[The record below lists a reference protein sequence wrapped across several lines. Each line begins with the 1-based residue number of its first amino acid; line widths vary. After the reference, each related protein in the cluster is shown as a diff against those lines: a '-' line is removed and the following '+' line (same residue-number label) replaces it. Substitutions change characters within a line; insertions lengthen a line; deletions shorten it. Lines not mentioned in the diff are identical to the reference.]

1 VLTQINIY
9 NKFISALRERNN
21 SKQTKEREK
30 MQYPFYKQKEVSE
43 YIEDYL
49 HDNET
54 YIKENL
60 NRHSDIHELHNEI
73 FNTDYY
79 LIGYYNCEQWLKG
92 HAFECIGII
101 KEYEQDNFG
110 EVYTDLSNV
119 EKVVNMYV
127 YIVGEHLLWDMEDQ
141 LKERG
146 LII

>member
-1 VLTQINIY
+1 M
-9 NKFISALRERNN
+9 K
-21 SKQTKEREK
+21 
-30 MQYPFYKQKEVSE
+30 YPFYKQKEISE

-60 NRHSDIHELHNEI
+60 DRYSDIHELHNEI

-79 LIGYYNCEQWLKG
+79 MYGYNDCQIWLG
-92 HAFECIGII
+92 YHAFECIGII
-101 KEYEQDNFG
+101 KEYEQENFG

-119 EKVVNMYV
+119 EKVLNMYV
-127 YIVGEHLLWDMEDQ
+127 YIVGEHLLWDMEDK

>member
-1 VLTQINIY
+1 
-9 NKFISALRERNN
+9 
-21 SKQTKEREK
+21 
-30 MQYPFYKQKEVSE
+30 MQYPFYKQKEISE

-79 LIGYYNCEQWLKG
+79 IYGYNDCQIWLS
-92 HAFECIGII
+92 HYAFECIGII

-127 YIVGEHLLWDMEDQ
+127 YIVGEHLLWNMEDK